1 MRTPTTNQN
10 AVTKKIMKMLA
21 LIAAIDPAK
30 VKLPT
35 DKLRSGDRVVGT
47 LTPDLIRLYGL
58 AINKT
63 DEYVLLREE
72 NEKKMTV
79 LETGHLCD
87 YGPGCEKHYAAMT
100 ELQEKIKGAAENAL
114 ALQQIFWR
122 SIQVEFSILNENSF
136 GLRENGQVVVSDPD
150 FDEEFVGDS
159 RTLLAVIVSS
169 ALSDRN

>member
-1 MRTPTTNQN
+1 
-10 AVTKKIMKMLA
+10 MKMLA
-21 LIAAIDPAK
+21 LIAAIDPAT
-30 VKLPT
+30 VKLPS
-35 DKLRSGDRVVGT
+35 DKVRSGDRVVGT

-79 LETGHLCD
+79 LKTGHRCD

-100 ELQEKIKGAAENAL
+100 KLQEEIKGAAENAL
-114 ALQQIFWR
+114 ALQEIFWR
-122 SIQVEFSILNENSF
+122 SIQVEFSILHENSF

-169 ALSDRN
+169 ALYGRD